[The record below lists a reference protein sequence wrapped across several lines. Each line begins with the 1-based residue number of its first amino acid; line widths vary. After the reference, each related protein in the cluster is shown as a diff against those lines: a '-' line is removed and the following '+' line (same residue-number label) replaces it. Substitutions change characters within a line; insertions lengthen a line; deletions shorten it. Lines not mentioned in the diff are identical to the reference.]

1 MARMTGPGAAHK
13 LDDRGG
19 THRQGHGGKGMIYVQ
34 ENARGELVRVDME
47 PFAEMTGSLPVAD
60 VRILA
65 WLDREE
71 VRARLGRLK
80 DSDLELI
87 RVLED
92 LVDVLVARGV
102 IRYTD
107 LPEAAQRKLQQRAE
121 TRAGLA
127 GLGGLLGNEDDQ
139 HLI

>member
-1 MARMTGPGAAHK
+1 
-13 LDDRGG
+13 
-19 THRQGHGGKGMIYVQ
+19 MIYVQ
-34 ENARGELVRVDME
+34 ENARGDVLRVELE

-60 VRILA
+60 ERVQA

-71 VRARLGRLK
+71 VRARLSRLK
-80 DSDLELI
+80 ESDLELI

-92 LVDVLVARGV
+92 LVGVLVERGV

-107 LPEAAQRKLQQRAE
+107 LPAPAQRKLQQRAE
-121 TRAGLA
+121 ARAGL
-127 GLGGLLGNEDDQ
+127 GCLGGLLGNEDDQ

>member
-1 MARMTGPGAAHK
+1 
-13 LDDRGG
+13 
-19 THRQGHGGKGMIYVQ
+19 MIYVQ
-34 ENARGELVRVDME
+34 ENARGEVVRIDIE
-47 PFAEMTGSLPVAD
+47 PFVEMTGSLPGGDA
-60 VRILA
+60 RILA

-71 VRARLGRLK
+71 VRVRLGRLK

-92 LVDVLVARGV
+92 LVDVLVTRGV